1 MKSKFSMKENKCRL
15 CFSKNIEKILD
26 LGVQPLANSLEK
38 KKNTKQKKF
47 PLIIFFC
54 KNCKAV
60 QLTETVNPN
69 ILFKEY
75 FWTTSTSS
83 AAKKFSKNFYK
94 EIISLKNKK
103 KPLIVEIASNDGTYL
118 EPFKKEGYKVI
129 GIDPAKNICEIANKK
144 KILTI
149 NSFFDLKV
157 SNIIQ
162 KKYGK
167 GDILFARNVIAH
179 VKNIHELIDA
189 AYNLISKDGIFAVE
203 FHYAKKILDDLQYD
217 SIYHEHLFYY
227 SIQSLKKLFKTH
239 KFNLFDGFKSP
250 ISGGALVLIFSKEKK
265 EKTKRFQKLE
275 KIEIKEK
282 VNTINKWKSF
292 SKKVK
297 DHSFKFKKE
306 IEKINY
312 KHGKILAY
320 GASARSS
327 TFLNYTKIGQ
337 DYLKFIV
344 DKNPLKNNLYT
355 PGTKIKIIDSK
366 IFLKNIKKFKIIL
379 ILAWNFKDEIL
390 KEFHKHGFSGKV
402 ILPFPKKIKA
412 KFL

>member
-1 MKSKFSMKENKCRL
+1 MKTKFSIKENKCRL
-15 CFSKNIEKILD
+15 CFSEDIEKILD
-26 LGVQPLANSLEK
+26 LGTQPLANSLVK
-38 KKNTKQKKF
+38 IKNAKQKKF

-54 KNCKAV
+54 KKCKAA
-60 QLTETVNPN
+60 QLTETIDPN
-69 ILFKEY
+69 FLFKEY

-94 EIISLKNKK
+94 KLINLKNKK
-103 KPLIVEIASNDGTYL
+103 KPLVVEIASNDGTFL
-118 EPFKKEGYKVI
+118 EPFKNNGHKVV
-129 GIDPAKNICEIANKK
+129 GIDPAKNICNIANKK
-144 KILTI
+144 KIPTI
-149 NSFFDLKV
+149 NSFFNLKI

-162 KKYGK
+162 KNYGEA
-167 GDILFARNVIAH
+167 DILFARNVIAH
-179 VKNIHELIDA
+179 VKNIHELINA

-217 SIYHEHLFYY
+217 SIYHEHLFYF

-239 KFNLFDGFKSP
+239 RFNLFDGFKSP
-250 ISGGALVLIFSKEKK
+250 ISGGAMVLIFSKKK
-265 EKTKRFQKLE
+265 VKKTKRFQILE

-282 VNTINKWKSF
+282 VNTIDKWKKF
-292 SKKVK
+292 SNKVEK
-297 DHSFKFKKE
+297 HSLEFKKE
-306 IEKINY
+306 IEKINF
-312 KHGKILAY
+312 KNGKIVAY

-337 DYLKFIV
+337 DFIYLIG

-355 PGTKIKIIDSK
+355 PGTKIKIICSK
-366 IFLKNIKKFKIIL
+366 FFLKEIKKYKIIL
-379 ILAWNFKDEIL
+379 LLAWNFKDEIL

-402 ILPFPKKIKA
+402 ILPLPKKIKN